1 MALNSANNKT
11 KGRDIKYLNKDFGQF
26 RQNLIDYTKTYF
38 PQTYSDFNEASP
50 GMMFIEMASYLG
62 DVLSYYLDDTLK
74 ESLITSAEDPANV
87 IALANYLGYKPK
99 VTSPSITKLSVYQL
113 VPSKYNTNSGGT
125 DYEPDANYYLR
136 LKEGMIVESTNGI
149 SFRTTEQVDFNNDTD
164 REISIYE
171 RNPDTNKPSLYL
183 IRKFVNVISAD
194 IKSIDY
200 DFGATPQQFSKIT
213 ITDTNVIDIYDVRD
227 SSGNKWYEVPYLA
240 QEMVYVDY
248 PLSEQTDKDLSQLS
262 DQVSSVLKLVKT
274 TRRFTKQINSDGT
287 VSLVFGGGNSTSS
300 DETLIP
306 NFKNVGLGLNSS
318 IDKLGASFDPAN
330 FLKTTSYGQAPK
342 GSFTISYLIGGGVS
356 ANVSKNSLTR
366 VQSISYDEDTTIFT
380 DDELKLYNFCKSSIG
395 VDNEEPATGGRG
407 AETIDEI
414 RENALANFGSQNRAV
429 TRKDYQV
436 RALSLPAKYGGI
448 AKAYCAPD
456 GELDNNSPSSILS
469 NPNTLQQ
476 FTELVISLKE
486 KEGITEQEI
495 KKQVDTFL
503 SNKQSD
509 SKEKNNPF
517 AINLYVL
524 GYDSSKKLSTL
535 NQAVKEN
542 LKTYLGEYR
551 LLTDGVNLLNGF
563 VINVGVDFE
572 IRVYGGYNKR
582 EVLVKCIS
590 EIQNYF
596 NIDNWTFNMP
606 INISELELLIAGVE
620 GVQSVP
626 KCSIVNKC
634 KGNYASTSYNI
645 EAATRNKMVYPSL
658 DPSVFEVK
666 YPNKDIQGR
675 VV

>member
-1 MALNSANNKT
+1 MALNSSNKT
-11 KGRDIKYLNKDFGQF
+11 NGRDIKYLNKDFGQF
-26 RQNLIDYTKTYF
+26 RENLIDYAKTYF
-38 PQTYSDFNEASP
+38 PTTYSDFNESSP

-62 DVLSYYLDDTLK
+62 DVLGYYIDDTLK
-74 ESLITSAEDPANV
+74 ESLMTTAEDKANV
-87 IALANYLGYKPK
+87 IALAQYLGYKPK
-99 VTSPSITKLSVYQL
+99 VTSPAIVKLSVYQL
-113 VPSKYNTNSGGT
+113 VPNIGNG
-125 DYEPDANYYLR
+125 ENNRPDSSYYLR
-136 LKEGMIVESTNGI
+136 VKEGMVVESNNGV
-149 SFRTTEQVDFNNDTD
+149 SFRTTEMLDFNDSTD
-164 REISIYE
+164 REVTIY
-171 RNPDTNKPSLYL
+171 DTNNGEPSQYL
-183 IRKFVNVISAD
+183 IKKYVSAISAEL
-194 IKSIDY
+194 KEKTVS
-200 DFGATPQQFSKIT
+200 FGTTPQQFSKIEL
-213 ITDTNVIDIYDVRD
+213 TDTNVIDIYDVRD
-227 SSGNKWYEVPYLA
+227 SNGNKWYGVPYLA

-248 PLSEQTDKDLSQLS
+248 PISEQTDKNLSQFKDS
-262 DQVSSVLKLVKT
+262 VSSVLKLIKT
-274 TRRFTKQINSDGT
+274 SRRFTTKVNEDNST
-287 VSLVFGGGNSTSS
+287 SIIFGGGNSTSS

-318 IDKLGASFDPAN
+318 IDKMGASFDPSN
-330 FLKTTSYGQAPK
+330 FLKTKSYGQAPT
-342 GSFTISYLIGGGVS
+342 GDFTVYYLAGGGVS
-356 ANVSKNSLTR
+356 SNVGVGEITKIEAITFEDDTDIFTEAELITYNT
-366 VQSISYDEDTTIFT
+366 VKQSIA
-380 DDELKLYNFCKSSIG
+380 
-395 VDNEEPATGGRG
+395 VDNEFPATGGRG
-407 AETIDEI
+407 TETIDEI
-414 RENALANFGSQNRAV
+414 RENSLANFGSQNRAV

-448 AKAYCAPD
+448 AKVYCAPD
-456 GELDNNSPSSILS
+456 GELDNNSPASILS

-524 GYDSSKKLSTL
+524 GYDSNKKLSTL

-606 INISELELLIAGVE
+606 INLSELELLIAGVE

-626 KCSIVNKC
+626 KCDIVNKC
-634 KGNYASTSYNI
+634 KGSYSNVSYNI
-645 EAATRNKMVYPSL
+645 EAATKNKMVYPSL

-666 YPNKDIQGR
+666 YPNKDIKGR